1 MRETAL
7 EASKELSVN
16 VPEIIPI
23 PLQPEVQKNLTPAAV
38 KRSEPPIF
46 DPERED
52 GSEEERE
59 KRRKSGRRAQRH
71 PQNPDDPPQSN
82 EPGRGTRINI
92 RA

>member
-1 MRETAL
+1 M
-7 EASKELSVN
+7 N

-46 DPERED
+46 DPERD
-52 GSEEERE
+52 GGSEKRE
-59 KRRKSGRRAQRH
+59 KRRKSGRRARRN
-71 PQNPDDPPQSN
+71 PRSPDDRPQSD
-82 EPGRGTRINI
+82 EPDRGTRINI